1 MKRENKFRAL
11 FKRKTDGV
19 TQYQY
24 IILKMN
30 FEGLVN
36 LDLAGD
42 EYIQVTEWEQS
53 TGLQDKNG
61 VDIYEGDILK
71 PINKVLTRFSKK
83 LSDNYTIAY
92 EFGSFIAIG
101 YNGQL
106 QVNPNLYDILF
117 RGFEVIENIHENK
130 ELLK

>member
-42 EYIQVTEWEQS
+42 EYIQVTEWEQA

-83 LSDNYTIAY
+83 A
-92 EFGSFIAIG
+92 
-101 YNGQL
+101 
-106 QVNPNLYDILF
+106 
-117 RGFEVIENIHENK
+117 K
-130 ELLK
+130 

>member
-1 MKRENKFRAL
+1 
-11 FKRKTDGV
+11 
-19 TQYQY
+19 
-24 IILKMN
+24 MN

-42 EYIQVTEWEQS
+42 EYIQVTEWEQA

-92 EFGSFIAIG
+92 EFGSFIVLATKKTPKTS
-101 YNGQL
+101 L
-106 QVNPNLYDILF
+106 Q
-117 RGFEVIENIHENK
+117 
-130 ELLK
+130 